1 MSSIEKIYQMGET
14 IIKEGRFSNS
24 FYIIKEGMVEV
35 VKQKGDREVQLSL
48 LGPNEFFGEMSLLD
62 PEVQKHDATIRA
74 VEETTVIIMDKED
87 FAKYIGQ
94 MTPGTR
100 SLLLKMARRLREAD
114 QKITGK
120 EGDAQDS
127 SDKRKSEKP
136 DNPVEH

>member
-1 MSSIEKIYQMGET
+1 MSSIEKIFQMGET

-74 VEETTVIIMDKED
+74 VEKTTVIIMDKED
-87 FAKYIGQ
+87 FEKYIGQ

-114 QKITGK
+114 QKITGRD
-120 EGDAQDS
+120 GDARGS
-127 SDKRKSEKP
+127 SDQKKS
-136 DNPVEH
+136 

>member
-1 MSSIEKIYQMGET
+1 MSSIEKIFQMGET

-74 VEETTVIIMDKED
+74 VEKTTVIIMDKED
-87 FAKYIGQ
+87 FEKYIGQ

-114 QKITGK
+114 QKITARD
-120 EGDAQDS
+120 GDARGS
-127 SDKRKSEKP
+127 SDQKKS
-136 DNPVEH
+136 

>member
-1 MSSIEKIYQMGET
+1 MSSIEKIFQMGET

-127 SDKRKSEKP
+127 SDQRKSEKA
-136 DNPVEH
+136 DNPGEH

>member
-1 MSSIEKIYQMGET
+1 MSSIEKIFQMGET

-87 FAKYIGQ
+87 FEKYIGQ

-114 QKITGK
+114 QKITGRD
-120 EGDAQDS
+120 GDARGS
-127 SDKRKSEKP
+127 SDQKKS
-136 DNPVEH
+136 

>member
-74 VEETTVIIMDKED
+74 VEETTVIIMGKED
-87 FAKYIGQ
+87 FEKYIGQ

-114 QKITGK
+114 QKITGR
-120 EGDAQDS
+120 EGDAQGR
-127 SDKRKSEKP
+127 SDQRKREKP

>member
-1 MSSIEKIYQMGET
+1 MSSIEKIFQMGET

-62 PEVQKHDATIRA
+62 PEVQKHGATIRA

-87 FAKYIGQ
+87 FEKYIGQ

-114 QKITGK
+114 QKITGRD
-120 EGDAQDS
+120 GDARGS
-127 SDKRKSEKP
+127 SDQKKS
-136 DNPVEH
+136 